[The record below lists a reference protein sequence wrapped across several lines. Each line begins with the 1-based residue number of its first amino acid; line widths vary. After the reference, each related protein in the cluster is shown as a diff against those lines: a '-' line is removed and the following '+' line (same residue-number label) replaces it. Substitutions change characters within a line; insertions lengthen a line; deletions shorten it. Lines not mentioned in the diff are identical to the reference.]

1 MKTHKLQV
9 NEPYEFSGP
18 EGKREF
24 IVEGLGIIQGPNAKN
39 WGKEFYLVNVQ
50 TQFKMDGETVEQFI
64 CSPRYEGDTMDM
76 IINSECTVGIARV
89 KEGVLFN
96 LNSPVEQDKVV
107 YCAIG
112 SIKQNT

>member
-24 IVEGLGIIQGPNAKN
+24 IVEGVGVIKGPNLNN
-39 WGKEFYLVNVQ
+39 WGKEFYLVNIPMP
-50 TQFKMDGETVEQFI
+50 FELEGELVKQFI
-64 CSPRYEGDTMDM
+64 CSPRYEGDTLEM
-76 IINSECTVGIARV
+76 IINSECRVGIARV
-89 KEGVLFN
+89 KEGSLFN
-96 LNSPVEQDKVV
+96 FSNSVDRDKVV